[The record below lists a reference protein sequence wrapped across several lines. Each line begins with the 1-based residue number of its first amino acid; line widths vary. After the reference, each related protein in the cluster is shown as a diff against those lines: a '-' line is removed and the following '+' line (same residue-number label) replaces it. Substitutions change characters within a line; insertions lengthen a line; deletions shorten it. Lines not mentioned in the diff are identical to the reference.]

1 MQRPVYMS
9 TFQGKILEIAIL
21 DVWNNKNEV
30 DTPRM
35 HYCGNI
41 IHNEV
46 SNIWTIHAIFRQRF
60 YLEVRWLSCNTFYIL
75 CASSDQQIVN
85 ILHNVQYLNLLA
97 QTQRTSRP
105 LVAQI
110 VKTIKTI

>member
-1 MQRPVYMS
+1 MQHPVYLFN
-9 TFQGKILEIAIL
+9 TQGKILKIAIL
-21 DVWNNKNEV
+21 DFWNNKNEV

-35 HYCGNI
+35 HSCGNI

-46 SNIWTIHAIFRQRF
+46 SNFWMINAIFKQRV
-60 YLEVRWLSCNTFYIL
+60 YLEARWLSCNTFYIL
-75 CASSDQQIVN
+75 CASSDQQIAN
-85 ILHNVQYLNLLA
+85 ILHNVKYLNLLA

-110 VKTIKTI
+110 VQKIKII